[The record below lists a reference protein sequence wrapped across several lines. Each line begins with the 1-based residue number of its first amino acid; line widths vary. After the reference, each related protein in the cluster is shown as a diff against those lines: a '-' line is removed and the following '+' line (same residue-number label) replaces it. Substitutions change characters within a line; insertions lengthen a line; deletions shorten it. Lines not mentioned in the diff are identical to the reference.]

1 MLSWVFWII
10 WKYVFLLPQAQDNF
24 LAEKNHILHVQIP
37 FSSFPMHRVIL
48 DTGKAGSIITYFTA
62 SYFWRDN
69 YPGQSFQLLVQKEVY
84 IFCSCVGVDNAIV
97 QNAFQEKYSSLNI
110 SKSILEYIQLFVLRF
125 SRCVFEKWNL
135 SLTQTNLRCRKFN
148 FEWNV
153 CHKSAEVFVHRI
165 CELIKAR

>member
-1 MLSWVFWII
+1 MFSNMYIYFYRRKLKII
-10 WKYVFLLPQAQDNF
+10 FKK
-24 LAEKNHILHVQIP
+24 KNHIFHVKIP

-69 YPGQSFQLLVQKEVY
+69 YPGQSFQFLVQKEVY

-97 QNAFQEKYSSLNI
+97 QNAIQGKTLLFKYFKIYIRIYTTECASFLEMCFWKMKLVFNTNKFTMQKSL
-110 SKSILEYIQLFVLRF
+110 ILNGMFVINQQSF
-125 SRCVFEKWNL
+125 
-135 SLTQTNLRCRKFN
+135 
-148 FEWNV
+148 
-153 CHKSAEVFVHRI
+153 FVHRI